1 SADDAELDLRE
12 LRRSGFEPLYERV
25 DSSQGVEAALETQ
38 SWDVIISDHSMLG
51 FNGFDALSVVRQKDV
66 DLPFILVSG
75 TIGEDAAVAAMKAG
89 AHDYLMK
96 DNLTRLAPAVER
108 ELREAK
114 SRRERKKAARE
125 LHAIV
130 DFSSDPIISTTLDGI
145 VTSWNRAAEQMFDYP
160 AAEMIGQPILRI
172 IPPYQ
177 VNEEDEI
184 LARVR
189 AGQHMRDH
197 ETFRLAKDGRR
208 VPVSLTISAIEDGGG
223 KIVGVSE
230 IIRDITERKQAER
243 RTAANLAITRI
254 LAESPALS

>member
-1 SADDAELDLRE
+1 MKATLRVLIVEDSEFDAQMLVSILRKAGYE
-12 LRRSGFEPLYERV
+12 VIFERV
-25 DSSQGVEAALETQ
+25 ESAAAFQAAL
-38 SWDVIISDHSMLG
+38 SAKLWDLVLADYNLPE
-51 FNGFDALSVVRQKDV
+51 FNAPAALKILQDSGL
-66 DLPFILVSG
+66 DLPFIIVSG
-75 TIGEDAAVAAMKAG
+75 GIGEDIAVSAMKAG

-189 AGQHMRDH
+189 AGQHMRD
-197 ETFRLAKDGRR
+197 
-208 VPVSLTISAIEDGGG
+208 
-223 KIVGVSE
+223 
-230 IIRDITERKQAER
+230 
-243 RTAANLAITRI
+243 
-254 LAESPALS
+254 